1 LGGSALRTIGLSG
14 KYCAGKDVCAKLFQE
29 RGFVV
34 IDVDKVG
41 HEVLSETSSEI
52 RAAFGEEILSKD
64 GKIDRKRL
72 GSIVFADKKQLRLL
86 ESIVHPR
93 MVVAC
98 LRLKE
103 RHEQEGVQ
111 VLVFN
116 AALLHRMGLDRFCE
130 VVCYVQ
136 APLWVRFKRSKNRDG
151 STISAFIRRLLSQK
165 DVCSNRFS
173 GVEGVYVIKNSRDM
187 VFIHRQVDGFC
198 ATMGI

>member
-1 LGGSALRTIGLSG
+1 MKTIGLSG
-14 KYCAGKDVCAKLFQE
+14 KYCAGKDVCARLFQE
-29 RGFVV
+29 RGYMVV
-34 IDVDKVG
+34 DVDKVG
-41 HEVLSETSSEI
+41 HAVLNETSSELV
-52 RAAFGEEILSKD
+52 AAFGSKICSQD

-72 GSIVFADKKQLRLL
+72 GSIVFADKNQLRLL

-103 RHEQEGVQ
+103 RYEKEGVK

-136 APLWVRFKRSKNRDG
+136 APIWIRFKRAMNRDG
-151 STISAFIRRLLSQK
+151 STAISFIRRLLSQK
-165 DVCSNRFS
+165 DVRRNRFFAA
-173 GVEGVYVIKNSRDM
+173 EGVYVIKNSSDM